1 MRAPS
6 RRALLALALLAPL
19 CTSAAEDVPRASV
32 ALRWTRV
39 GDAVAYELEIARDP
53 AFTEVVLRE
62 RVALNGYRWNALPT
76 RLFHWR
82 VRSVDAAGRKGD
94 WSQPRTIQ
102 PYQDPTPRSEETPLS
117 EAVPTGPDANAQFPW
132 SDPPPQVTLSWG
144 RVPGATAY
152 QLRVGTTAGQE
163 QSLST
168 SRTSWVFS
176 PSGAGS
182 WTWRVRGVNPSGAG
196 AWSQPRRFLISLAA
210 PRITAPA
217 PGAVLTL
224 RQAPGE
230 VEVRWEGVLGAAAY
244 VVQLARDA
252 DFTSLASSLRVEQQ
266 ERCLFTGLSEGS
278 YFLRVQV
285 EGEGGEVA
293 SVSAAQPLQLALAPP
308 LAAPQPLVPEP
319 GAVVP
324 KERGL
329 GFRWAPVP
337 GAAAYQ
343 LQLDPADDAPPL
355 ISLTPGTELA
365 VDPPGEGAF
374 SWRVRALDAFDGPG
388 EWSERRRMYL
398 GLPPT
403 HRAEILTA
411 APSLVADGRAT
422 TGVSIRLFDAQGRP
436 IRGAHP
442 QLSVTSGTITEA
454 REQEGFYAATFT
466 APASAPTSRQAWIL
480 VRERTFESTARLGLA
495 PPQGMVR
502 AGADLGWN
510 ATLGTLNSPYL
521 GLVLEGRLPV
531 LGYRLGLGVRAG
543 GYFGGRQLQTPSGS
557 LEAQAQVG
565 RASLLIS
572 YDHPLPWLTL
582 YGAAGPSLQLL
593 RVSLGQLVTGGAVP
607 GVQLLLGGL
616 RQWGPG
622 AATLE
627 LSYTLGEFADPDV
640 RLRTGGLTATV
651 GYRVALL

>member
-1 MRAPS
+1 MRASS

-19 CTSAAEDVPRASV
+19 CTLAAEEVPGASV

-39 GDAVAYELEIARDP
+39 TDAVAYELEIARDP
-53 AFTEVVLRE
+53 RFTDVVLRE
-62 RVALNGYRWNALPT
+62 RVALNGYRWSSLPT
-76 RLFHWR
+76 QIFHWR
-82 VRSVDAAGRKGD
+82 VRSVDSVGRRGD

-102 PYQDPTPRSEETPLS
+102 PYADPTPPAQETPLPA
-117 EAVPTGPDANAQFPW
+117 AVPTGPDSDASFPW
-132 SDPPPQVTLSWG
+132 SDPPPQVPLSWD

-152 QLRVGTTAGQE
+152 QLRVVPPPGEE

-168 SRTSWVFS
+168 SRTSLSFT

-182 WTWRVRGVNPSGAG
+182 WSWRVRGVNPSGAG
-196 AWSQPRRFLISLAA
+196 AWSQPRRFLVSLAA
-210 PRITAPA
+210 PRITAPE
-217 PGAVLTL
+217 PDAVLTF
-224 RQAPGE
+224 RQPQGE
-230 VEVRWEGVLGAAAY
+230 VEVRWEGVLGAGAY

-252 DFTSLASSLRVEQQ
+252 DFTSLASSLRLEQK
-266 ERCLFTGLSEGS
+266 ESCLFTGISEGS
-278 YFLRVQV
+278 YFLRVLV
-285 EGEGGEVA
+285 EGEDGNVA
-293 SVSAAQPLQLALAPP
+293 SASAAQPLQLALAPP
-308 LAAPQPLVPEP
+308 LAAPQPLLPEP

-324 KERGL
+324 LDRGL
-329 GFRWAPVP
+329 LLRWTPVP

-343 LQLDPADDAPPL
+343 LRIEPPDDAPPL
-355 ISLTPGTELA
+355 LSRTTATELS
-365 VDPPGEGAF
+365 VDPPKEGAF
-374 SWRVRALDAFDGPG
+374 AWRVRALDAFEGPG

-403 HRAEILTA
+403 RRAEIQTA
-411 APSLVADGRAT
+411 ASSLVADGRAST
-422 TGVSIRLFDAQGRP
+422 VVSIRLFDAQGRP

-442 QLSVTSGTITEA
+442 QLSVTSGTITPA
-454 REQEGFYAATFT
+454 RAEEGFYAATFT
-466 APASAPTSRQAWIL
+466 APASAPSSRQAWIL
-480 VRERTFESTARLGLA
+480 VRERTFESTAQLA
-495 PPQGMVR
+495 LTPPQGMLR

-521 GLVLEGRLPV
+521 GLLLEGRLPV
-531 LGYRLGLGVRAG
+531 LGYRLGLGLRAG
-543 GYFGGRQLQTPSGS
+543 GYFGGRQLQTLAGP

-593 RVSLGQLVTGGAVP
+593 RVSVGQLVTGGAVP
-607 GVQLLLGGL
+607 GLQLLLGAL

-622 AATLE
+622 EATLE

-640 RLRTGGLTATV
+640 RLRTGGLTATL
-651 GYRVALL
+651 GYRVRLP